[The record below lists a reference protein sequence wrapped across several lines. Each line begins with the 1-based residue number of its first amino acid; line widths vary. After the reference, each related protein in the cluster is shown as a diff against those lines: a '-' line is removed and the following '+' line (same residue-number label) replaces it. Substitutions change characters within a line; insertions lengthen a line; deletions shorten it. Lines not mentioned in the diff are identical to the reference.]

1 MWCHQSNSINHTRD
15 NDMVI
20 KCKITENY
28 LKEKSL
34 SSWTLDLELMIF
46 QYKLNPNYVVMEFV
60 NSKLNNII
68 KSR

>member
-1 MWCHQSNSINHTRD
+1 
-15 NDMVI
+15 MVI
-20 KCKITENY
+20 KWKITENY

-46 QYKLNPNYVVMEFV
+46 QYKLNPNYGVMEFV